1 MRAIVLRRD
10 PLHYFRGT
18 SGSTD
23 ETGGGEHD
31 DGDGDVEGVRGAPA
45 ERGIKMQ
52 DLMEQWLHAV
62 DTLKRRDAT
71 PKIRD
76 PKDALEGALC
86 IR

>member
-1 MRAIVLRRD
+1 MLRRD
-10 PLHYFRGT
+10 PLYYFRGK

-23 ETGGGEHD
+23 ETGGDEH
-31 DGDGDVEGVRGAPA
+31 GDGDVEVVRAARA

-52 DLMEQWLHAV
+52 DLTEQWLHAV
-62 DTLKRRDAT
+62 DTLERDDST
-71 PKIRD
+71 LKIHD